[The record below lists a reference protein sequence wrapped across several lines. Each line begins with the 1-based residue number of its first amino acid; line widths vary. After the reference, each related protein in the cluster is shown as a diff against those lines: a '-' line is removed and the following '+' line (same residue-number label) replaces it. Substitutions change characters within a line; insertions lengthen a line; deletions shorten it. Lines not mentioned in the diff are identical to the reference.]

1 MIRRARLFGARSLAD
16 QRGNAAAELAL
27 MLPFITVLLF
37 GTVEIGYFFYTEHQ
51 VVKGVRDGARYG
63 GRQSF
68 ADINCDD
75 ASVPDDIEDAIQ
87 QVTMTGRA
95 SGGTV
100 RVPGWEAGDV
110 TVAVDCPATPVTG
123 GIYSD
128 ESNAPTVVVST
139 TVEHTPLFGSFPGL
153 PESYTLQASQQSAVM
168 GI

>member
-1 MIRRARLFGARSLAD
+1 MRLRDLWICRRGA
-16 QRGNAAAELAL
+16 AAAELAL
-27 MLPFITVLLF
+27 LLPLLAGMLF
-37 GTVEIGYFFYTEHQ
+37 GAIEVAYYFYSQHQ

-100 RVPGWEAGDV
+100 RVPGWEASDV